1 MNNNNNNIIMVKVFN
16 LMNYISNSL
25 YNSYN
30 HQNKKPPPLVRQ
42 NAFRKND
49 VSNYNVNI
57 VYVL

>member
-49 VSNYNVNI
+49 VSNYNVLN
-57 VYVL
+57 